1 MGLHYSLIIR
11 KFLAFDPIIPSI
23 PAPIPGNTEH
33 VKEELILLTYRHSG
47 GIHAPIINGNSYVC
61 SVHETDSFFYNL
73 GRQDSGYDKP
83 ADTSSPSDEPTGN

>member
-47 GIHAPIINGNSYVC
+47 GIHEPIINGNSYVC